1 MENSGNS
8 FNYERFF
15 ELHLDLLCIAS
26 MEGYFLRIN
35 TAWETTLGYTIED
48 LKSIQFLE
56 FIHPDDLQKT
66 LDVMGQLAT
75 GVTLLNFTNRYRHK
89 NGSYRTIE
97 WRSHLADGLIYA
109 AARDITE
116 RVEKEENLRQEQARM
131 KAIIESQT
139 NYMLRTD
146 LQGNYT
152 YTNQKYINDYGW
164 IHGTDRLS
172 GLNCL
177 LSISPNYQAAVGE
190 TVAKCIASPNT
201 TFQVEMEKPLQGGGV
216 ATTLWDF
223 VCLTDADG
231 TPMEIQCLGINIT
244 DRKRRELEQ
253 SERQQFALLEM
264 STPITQLWDG
274 ILLLPL
280 VGIMSAAR
288 AQSIMTSVLKKISET
303 QAKVFILDISGVA
316 VVDTEVANH
325 FIKLSKATRLMG
337 CTCTMSGISPAVSQT
352 IVELG
357 IQIEEINTTGTMRD
371 ALEKALELTGT
382 RLVSISR

>member
-164 IHGTDRLS
+164 IHGTERLS

>member
-1 MENSGNS
+1 MENVNNS

-35 TAWETTLGYTIED
+35 AAWETTLGYTIED
-48 LKSIQFLE
+48 LKSVQFLE

-89 NGSYRTIE
+89 DGSFRTIE

-116 RVEKEENLRQEQARM
+116 RVAKEENLRQEQSRM

-146 LQGNYT
+146 LEGNYT
-152 YTNQKYINDYGW
+152 YTNQKYIDDYGW
-164 IHGTDRLS
+164 IHAKDNLS
-172 GLNCL
+172 GQNCL
-177 LSISPNYQAAVGE
+177 ISISPNYQAAVAE
-190 TVAKCIASPNT
+190 TVAKCIAAPNT
-201 TFQVEMEKPLQGGGV
+201 TFQVEMEKPLEGGSV

-223 VCLTDADG
+223 VCLTNADG
-231 TPMEIQCLGINIT
+231 SPSEIQCLGINIT
-244 DRKRRELEQ
+244 DRKRREMEQ
-253 SERQQFALLEM
+253 SERQQFTLLEM

-337 CTCTMSGISPAVSQT
+337 CACTMSGISPAVSQT

-382 RLVSISR
+382 RLVNIAH

>member
-1 MENSGNS
+1 MENVNNA

-35 TAWETTLGYTIED
+35 DSWETTLGYTIDD
-48 LKSIQFLE
+48 LKSVQFLE

-66 LDVMGQLAT
+66 LDVMGQLAQ
-75 GVTLLNFTNRYRHK
+75 GITLLNFTNRYRHRD
-89 NGSYRTIE
+89 GSYRTLE
-97 WRSHLADGLIYA
+97 WRAQLADGLIYA

-116 RVEKEENLRQEQARM
+116 RVAKEENLRQEQARM

-152 YTNQKYINDYGW
+152 YTNQKYVQDYGW
-164 IHGTDRLS
+164 IHGKDNLS
-172 GLNCL
+172 GQNCL
-177 LSISPNYQAAVGE
+177 ISISPNYQAAVGE

-201 TFQVEMEKPLQGGGV
+201 TFQVEMEKPLEGGSV

-223 VCLTDADG
+223 ICLTDADG
-231 TPMEIQCLGINIT
+231 TPIEIQCLGINIT
-244 DRKRRELEQ
+244 DRKRREVEQ
-253 SERQQFALLEM
+253 SERQQFTLLEM

-337 CTCTMSGISPAVSQT
+337 CACTMSGISPAVSQT